1 MKLDRSGS
9 RGDRRARQAHS
20 RVIAGSEVV
29 VVEREGRVAKKGNAE
44 GTAGI
49 RSYDGAMEETAGR
62 KEIKREGKSNP
73 FTSQEQKSTIII
85 MEQARVSL
93 AAYLCPCQG
102 ARVWP
107 EG

>member
-1 MKLDRSGS
+1 
-9 RGDRRARQAHS
+9 
-20 RVIAGSEVV
+20 
-29 VVEREGRVAKKGNAE
+29 VAKKGNVE

-49 RSYDGAMEETAGR
+49 RSYDGAMEEKAGR
-62 KEIKREGKSNP
+62 KEIKREEKSNP
-73 FTSQEQKSTIII
+73 FMRSRTEEHHHI

-102 ARVWP
+102 TRVWP